1 MPSALQLA
9 FTRGCLS
16 RTLATSATIKS
27 VWVRRRPGVCFWAMA
42 TGSRAAL
49 SAPASTSRV
58 TKKCGT
64 DVQLWVVRSA
74 MRRPIEPGTSI
85 CAAVWADDGGE
96 GAEVEARGALHA

>member
-9 FTRGCLS
+9 FIRGCLS
-16 RTLATSATIKS
+16 RTLGTSATSKA
-27 VWVRRRPGVCFWAMA
+27 VWITRRPGLCFWAMA
-42 TGSRAAL
+42 TDSRAAL

-74 MRRPIEPGTSI
+74 IRRPIEPGTSI
-85 CAAVWADDGGE
+85 CGAVRPDDVGDT
-96 GAEVEARGALHA
+96 AEVEAPCALLA

>member
-16 RTLATSATIKS
+16 RPLATSATNKS
-27 VWVRRRPGVCFWAMA
+27 LWVRRRPGVCFWAMD
-42 TGSRAAL
+42 SRAAL

-74 MRRPIEPGTSI
+74 MRRPIELGTSI
-85 CAAVWADDGGE
+85 CDFVSVDDVEGTVEMEPDRALAA
-96 GAEVEARGALHA
+96 